1 MLSFS
6 KTKKASDSEENL
18 FQKQFIFN
26 PPRNKDGNLDHQIDV
41 QISLNLEKLEKKS
54 KCNLSKMEQKNTF
67 KIKE

>member
-18 FQKQFIFN
+18 FQKQFTFN
-26 PPRNKDGNLDHQIDV
+26 PTRDKDGDLDHQIDV
-41 QISLNLEKLEKKS
+41 LISLNLEKLEKKS
-54 KCNLSKMEQKNTF
+54 KYNLSKMEQKNTF